1 LLRFAGLKIEKNM
14 KSTRERILQTLLN
27 HPSSTIIELA
37 KAVGINAIS
46 VRHHLTSLQA
56 EGLVSA
62 EEERHG
68 VGRPRLVY
76 SLTEKGFERFP
87 TRYLRLTNRLLDQM
101 KESLPPAA
109 INRLFTSM
117 AEEIA
122 SDYAKQVKSLSVE
135 GKLDFIKDILAQEGF
150 SVEWE
155 RQGNEYHIHEIT
167 CPYYHVGQSHP
178 EVCTVD
184 QTLISEVLSIPA
196 QKINCVLSGDTH
208 CTYVISDLTSTENSK

>member
-1 LLRFAGLKIEKNM
+1 M

-27 HPSSTIIELA
+27 HPQSTIQDLA
-37 KAVGINAIS
+37 NAVDINAIS
-46 VRHHLTSLQA
+46 VRHHLSSLQA
-56 EGLVSA
+56 DGLVTA

-76 SLTEKGFERFP
+76 GLTEKGLEHFP

-109 INRLFTSM
+109 INKLFTQM
-117 AEEIA
+117 ASDIA
-122 SDYAKQVKSLSVE
+122 SDYAEQIWTMSVE
-135 GKLDFIKDILAQEGF
+135 EKLDFIKDLLVKEGF

-155 RQGNEYHIHEIT
+155 RHGTDYFIHEIT
-167 CPYYHVGQSHP
+167 CPYYHVGQAHP

-196 QKINCVLSGDTH
+196 HKIQCVLRGDTH
-208 CTYVISDLTSTENSK
+208 CTYVISDLTSSEEKTV

>member
-1 LLRFAGLKIEKNM
+1 M

-27 HPSSTIIELA
+27 HPHSTISDLA
-37 KAVGINAIS
+37 DAVGINAIS

-56 EGLVSA
+56 DGLVAA

-76 SLTEKGFERFP
+76 GLTEGGLERFP

-101 KESLPPAA
+101 KDSMPPAV
-109 INRLFTSM
+109 ISKLFSAM
-117 AEEIA
+117 ASEIA
-122 SDYAKQVKSLSVE
+122 SDYAQQIKTLTIE
-135 GKLDFIKDILAQEGF
+135 EKLELIKNLLAQEGF

-155 RQGNEYHIHEIT
+155 RQGGEYLIHEIT
-167 CPYYHVGQSHP
+167 CPYYHVGQAHP

-196 QKINCVLSGDTH
+196 QKIHCVLHGDAH
-208 CTYVISDLTSTENSK
+208 CTYVIPDLTNSENLK

>member
-1 LLRFAGLKIEKNM
+1 
-14 KSTRERILQTLLN
+14 
-27 HPSSTIIELA
+27 
-37 KAVGINAIS
+37 
-46 VRHHLTSLQA
+46 
-56 EGLVSA
+56 
-62 EEERHG
+62 
-68 VGRPRLVY
+68 
-76 SLTEKGFERFP
+76 
-87 TRYLRLTNRLLDQM
+87 
-101 KESLPPAA
+101 LPPAA
-109 INRLFTSM
+109 ISRLFTSM

-122 SDYAKQVKSLSVE
+122 SDYAQQVKSLSVE

-196 QKINCVLSGDTH
+196 QKINCVLSGDSH
-208 CTYVISDLTSTENSK
+208 CTYVISDMTSTENSK

>member
-1 LLRFAGLKIEKNM
+1 M

-27 HPSSTIIELA
+27 HPNSTIILLA
-37 KAVGINAIS
+37 EAVGINAIS

-56 EGLVSA
+56 EGLVTA

-76 SLTEKGFERFP
+76 SLTEKGLERFP

-109 INRLFTSM
+109 ISRLFTSM

-122 SDYAKQVKSLSVE
+122 SDYAQQVKSLTVE
-135 GKLDFIKDILAQEGF
+135 EKLDFIKDILAQEGF

-155 RQGNEYHIHEIT
+155 RQGSEYHIHEIT

-184 QTLISEVLSIPA
+184 QTLISQVLSIPA
-196 QKINCVLSGDTH
+196 QKINCVLLGDTH
-208 CTYVISDLTSTENSK
+208 CTYVISDLTSAEETK

>member
-1 LLRFAGLKIEKNM
+1 M

-27 HPSSTIIELA
+27 HPHSTISDLA
-37 KAVGINAIS
+37 VAVGINAIS
-46 VRHHLTSLQA
+46 VRHHLSSLQA
-56 EGLVSA
+56 DGLVNA

-76 SLTEKGFERFP
+76 ALTEKGLERFP

-109 INRLFTSM
+109 INKLFSSM
-117 AEEIA
+117 AADIA
-122 SDYAKQVKSLSVE
+122 SDYSQQVKSLSVE
-135 GKLDFIKDILAQEGF
+135 GKLELIKNLLAQEGF

-155 RQGNEYHIHEIT
+155 RQGNEFLIHEIT
-167 CPYYHVGQSHP
+167 CPYYHVGQAHP

-184 QTLISEVLSIPA
+184 QTLISEVLAIPA
-196 QKINCVLSGDTH
+196 QKINCVLSGDAH
-208 CTYVISDLTSTENSK
+208 CTYVIPNLANLESTK